1 MAPTA
6 RAGHDPGVD
15 DLTITIGGEGA
26 EPATVP
32 AHLIAGLVTSYLTAL
47 YHVAEAHELAVPVL
61 CGGELVPGSFAFKVP
76 AGTPAIERANDLLI
90 TEVASNDNR
99 PYAAVRRAVQA
110 ITAYDA
116 RWGATVRVG
125 DAAPMTIPATA
136 DTARY
141 IEESEVRGHII
152 GSRTE
157 PSPALYLR
165 DEVDGARFKLR
176 CSRDLVLEHAGH
188 VDRLVDVTATLRR
201 DDDMKIIGGEA
212 HSVELIEENWTVD
225 GLLAWFSDEFQIPQ

>member
-1 MAPTA
+1 MADTA
-6 RAGHDPGVD
+6 GPGHDQSVD

-26 EPATVP
+26 DPATVP
-32 AHLIAGLVTSYLTAL
+32 AHLIAGLVASYLAAL
-47 YHVAEAHELAVPVL
+47 YHVAAAHDLTVPVL

-76 AGTPAIERANDLLI
+76 ARTPALERANELLLA
-90 TEVASNDNR
+90 EVASNDNR
-99 PYAAVRRAVQA
+99 TYAAVRRAVQA
-110 ITAYDA
+110 VTAHDA

-176 CSRDLVLEHAGH
+176 CSKELVLEHAGH
-188 VDRLVDVTATLRR
+188 VERLVDVAATLRR

-212 HSVELIEENWTVD
+212 RSVELVDENWTVD